1 MKKKTDSFNAR
12 IDHSVQSPRLKD
24 VDDNTY
30 PAVESVLSAL
40 NKKDSNYPP
49 LMVMEARLNMAKK
62 NLTVA
67 ERYLKRALDREPNY
81 FAALHLMGKYY
92 YEVRQPVKA
101 YEYLTKAV
109 KAYAS
114 PPDFTTED
122 FYKETENVGESYA
135 ITGDIFYYFFDKVR
149 FRYGDLSDEL
159 IDGETEKMV
168 NYSVAREKY
177 ETAAKEGFESSE
189 MHYNLGRIYYIN
201 HQYDRALDQWLHL
214 YDDFVD
220 SPELMFALGN
230 AFYHLGNYE
239 ASKGEYLKLINVS
252 ENDAD
257 DIKTPDPGK
266 GRHDSLFRSLSSS
279 YNNIG
284 AVYQKQ
290 NNESKSSV
298 SYWKSIDYAKRISIE
313 NEFARVN
320 LARSLN
326 RLNKA
331 EPILDENIPYSVK
344 FYREDM
350 RN

>member
-135 ITGDIFYYFFDKVR
+135 ITGDIFYFFFDKVR
-149 FRYGDLSDEL
+149 VR
-159 IDGETEKMV
+159 T
-168 NYSVAREKY
+168 R
-177 ETAAKEGFESSE
+177 SE
-189 MHYNLGRIYYIN
+189 
-201 HQYDRALDQWLHL
+201 
-214 YDDFVD
+214 
-220 SPELMFALGN
+220 
-230 AFYHLGNYE
+230 
-239 ASKGEYLKLINVS
+239 
-252 ENDAD
+252 
-257 DIKTPDPGK
+257 
-266 GRHDSLFRSLSSS
+266 
-279 YNNIG
+279 
-284 AVYQKQ
+284 
-290 NNESKSSV
+290 
-298 SYWKSIDYAKRISIE
+298 
-313 NEFARVN
+313 
-320 LARSLN
+320 
-326 RLNKA
+326 
-331 EPILDENIPYSVK
+331 
-344 FYREDM
+344 
-350 RN
+350 

>member
-1 MKKKTDSFNAR
+1 
-12 IDHSVQSPRLKD
+12 
-24 VDDNTY
+24 
-30 PAVESVLSAL
+30 
-40 NKKDSNYPP
+40 
-49 LMVMEARLNMAKK
+49 
-62 NLTVA
+62 
-67 ERYLKRALDREPNY
+67 
-81 FAALHLMGKYY
+81 
-92 YEVRQPVKA
+92 
-101 YEYLTKAV
+101 
-109 KAYAS
+109 
-114 PPDFTTED
+114 
-122 FYKETENVGESYA
+122 
-135 ITGDIFYYFFDKVR
+135 
-149 FRYGDLSDEL
+149 
-159 IDGETEKMV
+159 
-168 NYSVAREKY
+168 
-177 ETAAKEGFESSE
+177 
-189 MHYNLGRIYYIN
+189 
-201 HQYDRALDQWLHL
+201 
-214 YDDFVD
+214 
-220 SPELMFALGN
+220 MFARGN